1 VPAHHFSFK
10 FQQSEEVIVMA
21 SIRVVLVD
29 DHPVVLAGVKAL
41 LQSASEFEVIGEA
54 VSGEAALELISQAR
68 PDVAVI
74 DISMPDLNGLEL
86 AERLAATCPEVKLLA
101 QTVHEDQ
108 AYVQRLL
115 QLGVRGYILKRS
127 AAEGLVQ
134 AVRAIVTGGVYLDPA
149 VAEKA
154 LAPSVHQV
162 AGVDGAGK
170 GEELSP
176 REQDVLKLTAQG
188 YTNKEIAARLEVGVK
203 SVETYKARATAK
215 LNLRTR
221 AEIVRYAFSQNW
233 TADLDRS

>member
-1 VPAHHFSFK
+1 MSP
-10 FQQSEEVIVMA
+10 
-21 SIRVVLVD
+21 IRIVLVD

-41 LQSASEFEVIGEA
+41 LQSSPEFEVIGEA
-54 VSGEAALELISQAR
+54 VSGEAALELISQAN
-68 PDVAVI
+68 PDIAVI

-101 QTVHEDQ
+101 QTFHEDQ

-134 AVRAIVTGGVYLDPA
+134 AVRAIAAGGIYLDPSI
-149 VAEKA
+149 AEKA
-154 LAPSVHQV
+154 LVTSPPQASR
-162 AGVDGAGK
+162 DGDPGK

-176 REQDVLKLTAQG
+176 RELDVLKLTAQG
-188 YTNKEIAARLEVGVK
+188 YTNKEIATRLAVGIK

-215 LNLRTR
+215 LKLHSR
-221 AEIVRYAFSQNW
+221 AEIVRYASSRNW
-233 TADLDRS
+233 TDLTTT

>member
-1 VPAHHFSFK
+1 MSP
-10 FQQSEEVIVMA
+10 
-21 SIRVVLVD
+21 IRIVLVD

-41 LQSASEFEVIGEA
+41 LQSSPEFEVIGEA
-54 VSGEAALELISQAR
+54 VSGEAALELISQAN
-68 PDVAVI
+68 PDIAVI

-101 QTVHEDQ
+101 QTFHEDQ

-134 AVRAIVTGGVYLDPA
+134 AVRAIAAGGIYLDPSI
-149 VAEKA
+149 AEKA
-154 LAPSVHQV
+154 LVTSSPQASR
-162 AGVDGAGK
+162 DGDPGK

-176 REQDVLKLTAQG
+176 RELDVLKLTAQG
-188 YTNKEIAARLEVGVK
+188 YTNKEIATRLAVGIK

-215 LNLRTR
+215 LKLHSR
-221 AEIVRYAFSQNW
+221 AEIVRYASSQNW
-233 TADLDRS
+233 TDLTTT